1 MDAGVILETVDAG
14 LAAHLAVARAMGALA
29 APLAEAGK
37 AIAER
42 VALGGKVLFCGNGG
56 SAADAQHLAAELV
69 GRFERERMPLGAI
82 ALHANSSATTA
93 IGNDYG
99 YEQTFARPLLALGRP
114 GDVLVAL
121 STSGNSPNVVQAA
134 IAARTCGIFV
144 VALTGEAGGELGA
157 HCDLLL
163 AAPSRNTAR
172 IQEAHILMGHLLCQI
187 VELAVV
193 GAFETAPVTVAKD
206 R

>member
-1 MDAGVILETVDAG
+1 MDDGLILETIDAG
-14 LAAHLAVARAMGALA
+14 LSAHLAMARAMGALA

-37 AIAER
+37 AIARR

-69 GRFERERMPLGAI
+69 GRFERERAPIGAI

-99 YEQTFARPLLALGRP
+99 YDQTFARPLLALGRP
-114 GDVLVAL
+114 GDVLVAI
-121 STSGNSPNVVQAA
+121 STSGNSPNVVEAA
-134 IAARTCGIFV
+134 IAAKTREIFV
-144 VALTGEAGGELGA
+144 VALTGEGGGELA
-157 HCDLLL
+157 NHCDVLL
-163 AAPSRNTAR
+163 AAPSGNTAR

-193 GAFETAPVTVAKD
+193 GGLDSAAGAISP
-206 R
+206 

>member
-1 MDAGVILETVDAG
+1 MDAGLIRETVDAG
-14 LAAHLAVARAMGALA
+14 LAAHLAVARAMGALGG
-29 APLAEAGK
+29 PLAEAGQ
-37 AIAER
+37 AIAQR

-69 GRFERERMPLGAI
+69 GRFERERMPIGAI

-99 YEQTFARPLLALGRP
+99 YEDTFARPLLALGQR

-121 STSGNSPNVVQAA
+121 STSGNSPNVVKAA
-134 IAARTCGIFV
+134 VAAKTREIFV
-144 VALTGEAGGELGA
+144 VALTGEGGGELAA
-157 HCDLLL
+157 HCDVLL
-163 AAPSRNTAR
+163 AAPSGNTAR

-193 GAFETAPVTVAKD
+193 GAFATAPAD